1 MKVSIFGAGY
11 VGLVTGAC
19 LADMGHTVVCVDVD
33 PEKVDSVNRGVA
45 PIHEIQLADLLRRNV
60 HVRLR
65 ATTDTGEA
73 VLASD
78 LSIIAVGTP
87 SDGEKID
94 LSQIKTVA
102 GQIGQSLGQK
112 NTYHLVV
119 VKSTVVPGTTDEVV
133 GPILEAASQKR
144 AGVDFGLGMNPEFL
158 TEGQAVE
165 DFMTPDRIVL
175 GGIDAKSLDLLEE
188 LYEGFPRA
196 ARLRTNNKT
205 AEMIKYTS
213 NALLATMISFSNEI
227 ANLCSAVRGIDS
239 IDVMRAVHL
248 NRYLSASLPDGKTL
262 TASIASFLIPGCG
275 FGGSCLP
282 KDVKALRAYGEQKGV
297 SMRLLDAVLR
307 INEGQ
312 PHKIVAL
319 LKKHFASLRGLR
331 VAVLGLAF
339 RPDTNDMRE
348 SPAIPIIDELL
359 ADGAD
364 IQAYDP
370 IAKDEAGRIFRGKPI
385 CLRDDLQSAMTGV
398 DAIIL
403 VTSWS
408 EFEKVPELLARMNP
422 QPILIDGRRLLDKHS
437 VSRYDGIGL

>member
-19 LADMGHTVVCVDVD
+19 LADIGHSVVCVDVD
-33 PEKVDSVNRGVA
+33 PEKVDTINKGVA
-45 PIHEIQLADLLRRNV
+45 PIHEIHLEKMLRRNV
-60 HVRLR
+60 PVRLR
-65 ATTDTGEA
+65 ATTDTREA

-78 LSIIAVGTP
+78 LSLIAVGTP
-87 SDGEKID
+87 SDGERID
-94 LSQIKTVA
+94 LTQIKTVA
-102 GQIGQSLGQK
+102 SQIGQSLRQK
-112 NTYHLVV
+112 NTYHLVA

-133 GPILEAASQKR
+133 RPILEAASQKN

-188 LYEGFPRA
+188 LYEPFPRA
-196 ARLRTNNKT
+196 VRLRTNNKT

-227 ANLCSAVRGIDS
+227 ANLCSAVGGIDS
-239 IDVMRAVHL
+239 VDVMRAVHL
-248 NRYLSASLPDGKTL
+248 NRYLSVSLPDGKSL
-262 TASIASFLIPGCG
+262 MASIASFLIPGCG

-282 KDVKALRAYGEQKGV
+282 KDVKALRAYGEQTGV

-312 PHKIVAL
+312 PHKIVSL
-319 LKKHFASLRGLR
+319 LKKYFVSLQGVRI
-331 VAVLGLAF
+331 AILGLAF

-348 SPAIPIIDELL
+348 SPAIPIIDQLL

-370 IAKDEAGRIFRGKPI
+370 IANNEARKLFRGRPI
-385 CLRDDLQSAMTGV
+385 RLRDDLQSAISGV
-398 DAIIL
+398 EAIVL
-403 VTSWS
+403 VTSWN
-408 EFEKVPELLARMNP
+408 EFKKVPELLGRMNP
-422 QPILIDGRRLLDKHS
+422 QPIFIDGRRLLDKHS
-437 VSRYDGIGL
+437 MSRYDGIGL

>member
-33 PEKVDSVNRGVA
+33 SEKVDTINKGVA
-45 PIHEIQLADLLRRNV
+45 PIFEINLEEMLRRNV
-60 HVRLR
+60 PVRLR
-65 ATTDTGEA
+65 ATTDTREA

-78 LSIIAVGTP
+78 LSLIAVGTP
-87 SDGEKID
+87 SDGERID
-94 LSQIKTVA
+94 LTQIKTVA
-102 GQIGQSLGQK
+102 SQIGQSLRQK

-133 GPILEAASQKR
+133 RPILEAASQKN

-165 DFMTPDRIVL
+165 DFMSPDRIVL

-188 LYEGFPRA
+188 LYAGFPRA
-196 ARLRTNNKT
+196 VRLRTNNKT

-227 ANLCSAVRGIDS
+227 ANLCSAVGGIDS
-239 IDVMRAVHL
+239 VDVMRAVHL
-248 NRYLSASLPDGKTL
+248 NRYLSVSLPDGKSL
-262 TASIASFLIPGCG
+262 MASIASFLIPGCG

-282 KDVKALRAYGEQKGV
+282 KDVKALRAYGEQTGV

-307 INEGQ
+307 INEEQ
-312 PHKIVAL
+312 PHKILSL
-319 LKKHFASLRGLR
+319 LKKHFVSLRGVR
-331 VAVLGLAF
+331 IAVLGLAF

-348 SPAIPIIDELL
+348 SPAIPIIDQLL

-370 IAKDEAGRIFRGKPI
+370 IANNEARELFRGRPV
-385 CLRDDLQSAMTGV
+385 CLRDDLQSAISDV
-398 DAIIL
+398 EAIIL

-408 EFEKVPELLARMNP
+408 EFKKIPELLARMNP

-437 VSRYDGIGL
+437 VSKYDGIGL